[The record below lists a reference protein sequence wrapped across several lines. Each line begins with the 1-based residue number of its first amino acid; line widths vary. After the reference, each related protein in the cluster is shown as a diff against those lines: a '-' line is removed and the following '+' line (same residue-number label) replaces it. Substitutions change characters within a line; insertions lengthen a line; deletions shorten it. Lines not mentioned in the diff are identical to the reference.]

1 MHGWPTCHQQL
12 VCRYLVAVRVERG
25 AFLFE
30 VASVSSVFDLSVGV
44 VVTAVTDKSGRT
56 RVTAEWIGGKM
67 EGRIAQQFLST
78 RSGNNTFTLFGELC
92 VCCC

>member
-30 VASVSSVFDLSVGV
+30 VASVSVFDLSVGVGV

-56 RVTAEWIGGKM
+56 RVTAEW
-67 EGRIAQQFLST
+67 S
-78 RSGNNTFTLFGELC
+78 
-92 VCCC
+92 